1 MVSKLWDQTFLDY
14 VIKDWEKS
22 PVVDVKAFHS
32 QIDPKC
38 PQFYEPI
45 AQVKFPGTKA
55 ACKCSLEISY
65 EGECSQEQIDDKG
78 CTSIAAIEPTKFD
91 IVNDKYYC
99 ALRDNNYNFNR
110 LRKPEQKDGKW
121 SCNDNLFT
129 KLCGE
134 VVTESYEN

>member
-45 AQVKFPGTKA
+45 A
-55 ACKCSLEISY
+55 
-65 EGECSQEQIDDKG
+65 
-78 CTSIAAIEPTKFD
+78 
-91 IVNDKYYC
+91 
-99 ALRDNNYNFNR
+99 
-110 LRKPEQKDGKW
+110 
-121 SCNDNLFT
+121 
-129 KLCGE
+129 
-134 VVTESYEN
+134 